1 MVPNKWESE
10 GEALQNIEAF
20 LSRLSQH
27 ISLPIAAPHTSIS
40 SGTGM
45 SPSRKQARVDLPVVP
60 STPLTSLGAPPP
72 FCQLD
77 TPGSSSGPSRVQPP
91 ETPADSSTTSS
102 TNKCATITPPSN
114 VHREEKKQR
123 NEQQAVK
130 HQEVWGEQCRRRRL
144 QRARIKLALQKN
156 DCRSLVAR
164 TVDNPRGVD
173 VAAWQVERLS
183 RMALGCYHYLRLS
196 ELNGAKEAKLQQA
209 QTQVAAEA
217 ADLLLCHQQTILEW
231 WHEYDSFGY
240 HIDGDKQKGI
250 APWDAKRDG
259 FVESQRGRYEREW
272 IFNQPDLCTAAEFY
286 LKTHIH
292 KMQPDPEHEGKQR
305 SFKAV
310 DFQSYLNLLVSS
322 ASQKTSKSRWTSPR
336 HSLHMSVVTKTTLM
350 EHRSLQCSS
359 SYRCSRTRNLGC
371 SA

>member
-1 MVPNKWESE
+1 MRYKHSKWLLEYQVDIDSVRWASTATALAMAPNKWESE
-10 GEALQNIEAF
+10 GAALQNIEAF
-20 LSRLSQH
+20 LSQLSKH
-27 ISLPIAAPHTSIS
+27 ISLPIAAAHTSIS

-45 SPSRKQARVDLPVVP
+45 SPSRKQARRVGLSVVP

-72 FCQLD
+72 FCQLG

-130 HQEVWGEQCRRRRL
+130 HQEVWDEQCRRRRL
-144 QRARIKLALQKN
+144 QMARIKLALQKN

-196 ELNGAKEAKLQQA
+196 ELNGAKEAKLQQT

-217 ADLLLCHQQTILEW
+217 ADLLL
-231 WHEYDSFGY
+231 
-240 HIDGDKQKGI
+240 
-250 APWDAKRDG
+250 
-259 FVESQRGRYEREW
+259 
-272 IFNQPDLCTAAEFY
+272 
-286 LKTHIH
+286 
-292 KMQPDPEHEGKQR
+292 
-305 SFKAV
+305 
-310 DFQSYLNLLVSS
+310 
-322 ASQKTSKSRWTSPR
+322 
-336 HSLHMSVVTKTTLM
+336 
-350 EHRSLQCSS
+350 
-359 SYRCSRTRNLGC
+359 
-371 SA
+371 

>member
-1 MVPNKWESE
+1 MS
-10 GEALQNIEAF
+10 
-20 LSRLSQH
+20 SRRPS
-27 ISLPIAAPHTSIS
+27 TRR
-40 SGTGM
+40 SGTNNAGAGAFRWRE
-45 SPSRKQARVDLPVVP
+45 SNSHFKRTTAGHWLPEP
-60 STPLTSLGAPPP
+60 W
-72 FCQLD
+72 
-77 TPGSSSGPSRVQPP
+77 
-91 ETPADSSTTSS
+91 TT
-102 TNKCATITPPSN
+102 
-114 VHREEKKQR
+114 
-123 NEQQAVK
+123 
-130 HQEVWGEQCRRRRL
+130 
-144 QRARIKLALQKN
+144 
-156 DCRSLVAR
+156 
-164 TVDNPRGVD
+164 GVD

-259 FVESQRGRYEREW
+259 FVESQRGRYERKW